1 MACSSKSNAKR
12 TRYAQQ
18 LVIKAMLKHAF
29 ITILFL
35 CTNGPINAQQTA
47 TKLVLLGT
55 GTPFADPNKSGPS
68 LAIVI
73 NNTSYIVDCGP
84 GVVRRAAEASQLGF
98 PALEASQ
105 LKTLFI
111 THLHSDHTIG
121 LADIILTPAVLDR
134 NAPIRIYGPVGSK
147 KMTNQLMN
155 AYQEDIA
162 LRINGLEKGDAIAY
176 QVQTNEIK
184 EGVIFKDSN
193 VTVTA
198 FKVQHGQWAH
208 AFGFVFQTKDKKIV
222 VSGDCTY
229 SENLIKYAKDCDILV
244 HEVYSHA
251 GLKKRTQRWQDYHST
266 FHTSTYQLAEIAN
279 KVKPKLL
286 ILNHQLTFGTSLES
300 LLEEVQSKYAGPVV
314 NGQDLAVF

>member
-1 MACSSKSNAKR
+1 
-12 TRYAQQ
+12 
-18 LVIKAMLKHAF
+18 MLKYAF
-29 ITILFL
+29 IAILFVGSSVL
-35 CTNGPINAQQTA
+35 LKAQNTD

-68 LAIVI
+68 LAIVV

-84 GVVRRAAEASQLGF
+84 GVVRRAAEASKLGF
-98 PALEASQ
+98 PSLEASH

-111 THLHSDHTIG
+111 THLHSDHTVG

-134 NAPIRIYGPVGSK
+134 NAPISIYGPVGSK
-147 KMTNQLMN
+147 KMTDDLMS
-155 AYQEDIA
+155 AYKEDIA
-162 LRINGLEKGDAIAY
+162 IRINGLEKGDAIAY
-176 QVQTNEIK
+176 QVYTNEIK
-184 EGVIFKDSN
+184 EGQIYKDSN
-193 VTVTA
+193 LTVTA
-198 FKVQHGQWAH
+198 FNVQHGQWDN

-244 HEVYSHA
+244 HEVYSDA

-266 FHTSTYQLAEIAN
+266 FHTSTYQLADIAN

-286 ILNHQLTFGTSLES
+286 ILNHQLTFGTSLQS
-300 LLEEVQSKYAGPVV
+300 LLDELKSKYAGPVV
-314 NGQDLAVF
+314 NGADLDVF

>member
-1 MACSSKSNAKR
+1 MKKYIFIIALLISTCGLLK
-12 TRYAQQ
+12 AQN
-18 LVIKAMLKHAF
+18 
-29 ITILFL
+29 TD
-35 CTNGPINAQQTA
+35 
-47 TKLVLLGT
+47 TKLILLGT
-55 GTPFADPNKSGPS
+55 GTPFADPTKSGPS
-68 LAIVI
+68 LAIVV

-84 GVVRRAAEASQLGF
+84 GVVRRAAEASKLGF
-98 PALEASQ
+98 PSLEAAQ

-147 KMTNQLMN
+147 KMTDDLMS
-155 AYQEDIA
+155 AYKEDIA
-162 LRINGLEKGDAIAY
+162 IRINGLEKGDAIAY
-176 QVQTNEIK
+176 QVYTNEIK
-184 EGVIFKDSN
+184 EGQIYKDSN
-193 VTVTA
+193 LTVTA
-198 FKVQHGQWAH
+198 FNVQHGQWDN

-244 HEVYSHA
+244 HEVYSDA

-266 FHTSTYQLAEIAN
+266 FHTSTYQLADIAN

-286 ILNHQLTFGTSLES
+286 ILNHQLTFGTSLQS
-300 LLEEVQSKYAGPVV
+300 LLDELKSKYAGPVV
-314 NGQDLAVF
+314 NGADLDVF

>member
-1 MACSSKSNAKR
+1 MASAGKS
-12 TRYAQQ
+12 YAQRTLYSKQ
-18 LVIKAMLKHAF
+18 QVIQAMLKYVF
-29 ITILFL
+29 IALLFL
-35 CTNGPINAQQTA
+35 SSYEPIRAQHTA

-68 LAIVI
+68 LAIVV
-73 NNTSYIVDCGP
+73 NNASYIVDCGP
-84 GVVRRAAEASQLGF
+84 GLVRRAAEASKLGF
-98 PALEASQ
+98 PSLEASQ

-134 NAPIRIYGPVGSK
+134 NAPITIYGPVGSK
-147 KMTNQLMN
+147 KMADHLMN
-155 AYQEDIA
+155 AYQEDISI
-162 LRINGLEKGDAIAY
+162 RINGLEKGDAIAY
-176 QVQTNEIK
+176 QVHTNEIK
-184 EGVIFKDSN
+184 EGLIYKDSN
-193 VTVTA
+193 LTVTA
-198 FKVQHGQWAH
+198 FKVQHGQWDN

-222 VSGDCTY
+222 ISGDCTY

-251 GLKKRTQRWQDYHST
+251 GLKKRTQKWQDYHST

-286 ILNHQLTFGTSLES
+286 ILNHQLTFGSTLQS
-300 LLEEVQSKYAGPVV
+300 LLDEVKSKYAGPVL
-314 NGQDLAVF
+314 NGQDLAIF